1 MKPFEKK
8 ALLFKALGDPTRIKI
23 VEMLCDCDTLCVN
36 AIAERTGSR
45 QSMISQHLK
54 ILKTAGLVSSS
65 REGFHIHYRID
76 RNTLAELHEMM
87 NVFVESKARKCTDPS
102 CSKES

>member
-1 MKPFEKK
+1 MKPLEKK
-8 ALLFKALGDPTRIKI
+8 ALLFKALGDPTRIRI
-23 VEMLCDCDTLCVN
+23 VELLCDCDTLCVN
-36 AIAERTGSR
+36 AIAERTGAR

-87 NVFVESKARKCTDPS
+87 KVFVEVRAGKCADPS
-102 CSKES
+102 CSQEP